1 MTKLK
6 SDKHY
11 ATVILTEAITHQRFE
26 TLIEYILTTGDN
38 MLTYIVTLMQLL
50 ILIAATS
57 LIYDLFNLIFQFDE
71 GDIKD
76 L

>member
-1 MTKLK
+1 
-6 SDKHY
+6 
-11 ATVILTEAITHQRFE
+11 
-26 TLIEYILTTGDN
+26 

-71 GDIKD
+71 GDTNE
-76 L
+76 